1 MKRKKVLAIVLTLLI
16 LLFTVTPMGTAQFTV
31 EASEGYQRVDSSSG
45 SVTAEEVNLRTGPAT
60 TFDIICKL
68 KKDQKVT
75 IIGKLGSW
83 YAVYISSSGNVG
95 AINAQYLKIDKT
107 NATDTSKKATTTKN
121 TQSTSNVKTN
131 TKTNT
136 NTNTKTNTN
145 TNTKTNTN
153 TNTKTNTKTNT
164 NIAIITATPKVKD
177 ISSDEQVLLDMVN
190 KERKEKDLKALEF
203 DAGLVKIARLKA
215 TDMKDNNYFSHTS
228 KFYGTPFD
236 MMKKYEIKFSAAGE
250 NIAGNQTIE
259 KAVKAWS
266 DESGNNLFN
275 DKFTHTGIG
284 IVDSPTYGKLF
295 VQIFI
300 KK

>member
-121 TQSTSNVKTN
+121 TQSTSNVK
-131 TKTNT
+131 
-136 NTNTKTNTN
+136 